1 MSDYCSWGYDCVWFG
16 DCVLHRTLSRSTH
29 RQKDIDPPLMTLIEL
44 IDEAGILV
52 PQNLVSDPLLNYT
65 HDDVLF

>member
-1 MSDYCSWGYDCVWFG
+1 
-16 DCVLHRTLSRSTH
+16 
-29 RQKDIDPPLMTLIEL
+29 MTLIEL

-65 HDDVLF
+65 HDDVLFWILVLLGGVAFMV